1 MEDNIFNVPI
11 STDEDIKKMVGT
23 TINCID
29 LTPFTALSGTLIGYI
44 KISDDEDFK
53 DEVIKNMI
61 LAVDKN
67 YESTEELKDFIIEW
81 KDLIGITTE
90 ELENILNLMEDNVP
104 IEVDEDNIYLD
115 FIITRELMD
124 TKKVIVVPFTHCS
137 SEAF

>member
-11 STDEDIKKMVGT
+11 SSDEEVRKMIGT

-53 DEVIKNMI
+53 DEVIKNLI
-61 LAVDKN
+61 LAVDVG
-67 YESTEELKDFIIEW
+67 YEASEELKEFVVDW
-81 KDLIGITTE
+81 KELIGISPE
-90 ELENILNLMEDNVP
+90 ELEDILTVMKNSVP
-104 IEVDEDNIYLD
+104 ISIEEDEIYLV
-115 FIITRELMD
+115 FTITREFMEK
-124 TKKVIVVPFTHCS
+124 KKVMIIPFTHCS